1 MRRAS
6 YPGMPALPT
15 LPTLPPMLT
24 HLALVIDLREQR
36 LEKTTVPFLQKQ
48 IRLELDKL
56 FQRFETEYQN
66 YLASSG
72 QSDPAA
78 QSKRAV

>member
-1 MRRAS
+1 
-6 YPGMPALPT
+6 MPAQ
-15 LPTLPPMLT
+15 PTLPPMLT
-24 HLALVIDLREQR
+24 YLAMVINLREDR

-56 FQRFETEYQN
+56 LQRFETEYRN

-72 QSDPAA
+72 EKDPV
-78 QSKRAV
+78 SLLKRAA